1 MEKFTTEVVLSG
13 FNGNLTML
21 DSRGGGADSNIS
33 SEPGMNQDMQSS
45 APDDLDID
53 DEIPF

>member
-21 DSRGGGADSNIS
+21 DSRGGGGDSNMI
-33 SEPGMNQDMQSS
+33 SEPGMNQDIKSS

>member
-1 MEKFTTEVVLSG
+1 
-13 FNGNLTML
+13 GNLTML
-21 DSRGGGADSNIS
+21 DSRGGGGDSNMP
-33 SEPGMNQDMQSS
+33 SEPGMNQDIQSS